1 MFETAERGAQHRV
14 ASNTVNV
21 LKGSCQITTPAQVLK
36 NDWLLCL
43 TQCSQNLCRVLSENG
58 IKGRYQRNPGTSK
71 KKYQKMKKKVL
82 KRLYYHGRQK
92 KANMFLTTDQCA
104 DLFVSTPRAF

>member
-1 MFETAERGAQHRV
+1 MSGALGETG
-14 ASNTVNV
+14 
-21 LKGSCQITTPAQVLK
+21 LKGDTKEIQALQ
-36 NDWLLCL
+36 
-43 TQCSQNLCRVLSENG
+43 
-58 IKGRYQRNPGTSK
+58 K

-92 KANMFLTTDQCA
+92 KTNMFLTADQCA

>member
-14 ASNTVNV
+14 TSNTVKV

-43 TQCSQNLCRVLSENG
+43 TQCSQNLCRALSENG

>member
-14 ASNTVNV
+14 TSNTVKV
-21 LKGSCQITTPAQVLK
+21 LKGYCQITTPAQVLK

-43 TQCSQNLCRVLSENG
+43 TQCSQNLCRALSENG

-71 KKYQKMKKKVL
+71 KKISKNEEE
-82 KRLYYHGRQK
+82 RIK
-92 KANMFLTTDQCA
+92 KALLSRQTKKSQHVFDH
-104 DLFVSTPRAF
+104 